1 MDLLLWEASVNS
13 SYALLG
19 PLSVA
24 AVSTGEGVQRSVLA
38 RGTHGGGGGYAER
51 KHTTSTLASHFLFDS
66 VHTSA
71 EYFPVWILFVVV

>member
-24 AVSTGEGVQRSVLA
+24 AVSTGEGVQRSLLA
-38 RGTHGGGGGYAER
+38 IWWPHGFTGYTEKKKKKTQR
-51 KHTTSTLASHFLFDS
+51 
-66 VHTSA
+66 
-71 EYFPVWILFVVV
+71 PP